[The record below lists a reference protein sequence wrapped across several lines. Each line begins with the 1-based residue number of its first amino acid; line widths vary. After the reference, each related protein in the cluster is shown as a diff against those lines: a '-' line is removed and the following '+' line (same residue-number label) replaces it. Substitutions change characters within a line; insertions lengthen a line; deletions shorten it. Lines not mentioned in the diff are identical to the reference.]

1 MSDAY
6 ENDEFEGERYIRLT
20 DKGKQDRDRAPVSD
34 DPNLQRAE
42 RVIIAIL
49 EAAGDEG
56 LPEDLLVTL
65 AVRMDELL
73 VQELAMAEISRRF
86 KEELGD

>member
-6 ENDEFEGERYIRLT
+6 ENEEYEGERYIRLT
-20 DKGKQDRDRAPVSD
+20 EKGKQDRAPVSD
-34 DPNLQRAE
+34 DPNAQRAE

-65 AVRMDELL
+65 AVRIDELL
-73 VQELAMAEISRRF
+73 VQELAMADITRRF
-86 KEELGD
+86 KEELND